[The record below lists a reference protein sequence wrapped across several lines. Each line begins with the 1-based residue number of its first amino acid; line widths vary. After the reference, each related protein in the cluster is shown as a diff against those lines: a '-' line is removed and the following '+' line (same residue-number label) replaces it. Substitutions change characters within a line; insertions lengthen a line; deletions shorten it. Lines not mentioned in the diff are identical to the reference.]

1 MCLPLYCLKN
11 NNKDIDPNNIEF
23 VDKISLPEKCENN
36 LKFYKNHIS
45 EENLNEADGENLS
58 IYNLFKSRQKLA
70 EQLEDEFIKFKF
82 HKFNLMAGFN
92 FILISIIN
100 NASYKII
107 LSTLINYLNI
117 IEFFYIMIFSIGI
130 TLAYA
135 FAYILIMI
143 NLKRMSNGIYEFKQ
157 KSFSFINKLWDKNE
171 YLSNISY
178 EENIN
183 KLVIDNQINLDNI
196 SFQKNNYTKYNL
208 MSKLNYSI
216 NIQENMLIDDLFKIF
231 CNYYNM
237 SENKAINISVGQ
249 KHGNETR
256 MKIKALYD
264 KNELFRLFCII
275 TLYIP
280 KLVIKINT
288 DYNLFY
294 NSKLVKNYLKS
305 LDKISVNV
313 DKEQIINTKS
323 IIYELLSSELINDS
337 GFVTNLNFNYL
348 TNINLNSK
356 GKNNAI
362 QKGIFKQALN
372 LKKKEQKLILDKKDE
387 NIMKFV
393 WKHKNLVMENI
404 ELKFEQ
410 DEYLQLKQLESYFN
424 NFLING
430 YYNYLKK
437 FEKEFS

>member
-1 MCLPLYCLKN
+1 MSNGVY
-11 NNKDIDPNNIEF
+11 EF
-23 VDKISLPEKCENN
+23 K
-36 LKFYKNHIS
+36 
-45 EENLNEADGENLS
+45 A
-58 IYNLFKSRQKLA
+58 KS
-70 EQLEDEFIKFKF
+70 
-82 HKFNLMAGFN
+82 FN
-92 FILISIIN
+92 FI
-100 NASYKII
+100 K
-107 LSTLINYLNI
+107 
-117 IEFFYIMIFSIGI
+117 
-130 TLAYA
+130 
-135 FAYILIMI
+135 
-143 NLKRMSNGIYEFKQ
+143 
-157 KSFSFINKLWDKNE
+157 KLWDKKDF
-171 YLSNISY
+171 LSNTGY
-178 EENIN
+178 EENNN
-183 KLVIDNQINLDNI
+183 KFVIDNQNNLDNI
-196 SFQKNNYTKYNL
+196 TSIKNEFTKYSL

-216 NIQENMLIDDLFKIF
+216 NIHENILIDDLFRIF
-231 CNYYNM
+231 CNYYNI
-237 SENKAINISVGQ
+237 SENKAINISIGQ

-256 MKIKALYD
+256 MKIRTLYD
-264 KNELFRLFCII
+264 KNELFKLFCII

-280 KLVIKINT
+280 KIVFNINT

-305 LDKISVNV
+305 LDKISFNV
-313 DKEQIINTKS
+313 DKDQILYTKS
-323 IIYELLSSELINDS
+323 IIYELLSSELINDF

-348 TNINLNSK
+348 TNINLNSI

-362 QKGIFKQALN
+362 QKGIFKQAII
-372 LKKKEQKLILDKKDE
+372 LKKKEQALILDKKDE